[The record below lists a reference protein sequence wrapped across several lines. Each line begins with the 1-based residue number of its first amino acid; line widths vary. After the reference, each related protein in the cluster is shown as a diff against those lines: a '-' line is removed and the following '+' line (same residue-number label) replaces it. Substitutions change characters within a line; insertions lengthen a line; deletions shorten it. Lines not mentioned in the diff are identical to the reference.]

1 MAPKRQNEQFLEES
15 QKPNFGD
22 SSKENNGPRKIKQE
36 KPENDVI
43 ILDEDEDDRKPLVE
57 KSGPSKRGR
66 KPRWDKQQQQEPEE
80 LPPRKIRANES
91 DGEEKSQPSVFDYP
105 TIFWKLARPKYGIFT
120 FMCKDCQNANFLL
133 GDRRFMLSPQNGEGR
148 LEFTQTFCR
157 DCAKLNFDCTDLIMK
172 HQKRDAPTKNGHYHP
187 YTGGNWA
194 TVGTLEKQYVI
205 VHLRDGRKYRFRVP
219 SGSFLSPQQLE
230 RGIHHGMISEMER
243 LMTRKRA
250 ALVEEEGELF
260 DLEVV
265 EEAPLLSV
273 RNETE
278 AQERERAQREEKER
292 AAYEKENERLRRLEA
307 DRKEK
312 ERLRRLEED
321 RKETERLQRVEAEQ
335 KEKDRLQS
343 ENERKA
349 KGQKWLE
356 DGRKETERQRL
367 EAVRKETER
376 LQRIENAPKEN
387 ERKEKERKENE
398 RKENERKDKERKEN
412 ERKENERKENER
424 KENER
429 KEKER
434 KENERKENERKENER
449 KENER
454 KENERK
460 KNERK
465 ENERKENVRKE
476 NERKENER
484 KENERKENERKENE
498 RKESERVGK
507 LKQESASQD
516 KNKEEERMRRDQER
530 KFKLRELEFL
540 KELKPYRGGW
550 MRLAHGKDPTPDV
563 HYLHEKDEYHFAN
576 AVDKYRIHHPELPWD
591 LPAFNPSAQIQRNIA
606 EFKGLFE
613 REGYDEN
620 YGSKTREEK
629 QELIALIKGF
639 RFYYMEDIGRFML
652 KIFDNKISHITL
664 TDQLAYVLGYEQEQQ
679 ILNEDLAKYSVDLG
693 GGVSHLCIYLNSG
706 IIESMIFGNTFANL
720 LQVIAVEGKSGSVF
734 YQQTG
739 SGPIAYFEGLPT
751 FQRGYGYFLGVPRQK
766 GAGVGAVLRNLWRYL
781 RPMISAAKP
790 YAANI
795 ATELGKEGLETGA
808 RVLNQ
813 VSKGG
818 DIKEALLAEGK
829 EGAKKLL
836 DKASSSLQKG
846 RGKRKR
852 RGKKTKAEI
861 ILKPFDVIHPITSY
875 IDLSKVFVFTEFKIK
890 KIAEDGLLNNIG
902 PSDSVGLIQMPGATF
917 IRNLKVHINQR
928 EVYDSNQLYSYKVYL
943 DTELSYPIAAKDAY
957 FGVAGYFRDTDL
969 SKANDKRRKP
979 LAESKAYQT
988 ISKLSADIFNQ
999 DLYMISNVEIDIELA
1014 LQSDDFMLHQEKEKD
1029 KFVLEISDC
1038 RLIVKTVDL
1047 MDGLSLDIARKLD
1060 VEPARF
1066 GIRKSFMKSLFITG
1080 GRYDFS
1086 ANLFTEE
1093 VPRRVIIGLV
1103 ANQNY
1108 IGHKQ
1113 KNPFFFNHHNVRDIE
1128 LTASGRTYPQ
1138 YPYNLDYKNNN
1149 YARAYHDAQEH
1160 LGLACTTESNGLS
1173 YSMFKTAFCLY
1184 VFQMTNSQEDSPGFE
1199 LIKEGCTAVN
1209 IRFSEPVPPEGVT
1222 LIAYGE
1228 ADGLILIDRPSWQA
1242 GFSLVRDLGQVANRG
1257 LFF

>member
-43 ILDEDEDDRKPLVE
+43 ILDDDEDDRKPLVE

-66 KPRWDKQQQQEPEE
+66 KPRWDKQQQEQEE

-105 TIFWKLARPKYGIFT
+105 TIFWKLARPKYGTFT

-133 GDRRFMLSPQNGEGR
+133 GDRRFVLAPQNGDGR

-172 HQKRDAPTKNGHYHP
+172 HQKKLAPTKNGHYHP

-230 RGIHHGMISEMER
+230 RGIHHGMIAEMER

-265 EEAPLLSV
+265 EEEQGVEPPGEAPLLPL
-273 RNETE
+273 RNET
-278 AQERERAQREEKER
+278 ATQERERAQKEQKER
-292 AAYEKENERLRRLEA
+292 LAYEKEN
-307 DRKEK
+307 D
-312 ERLRRLEED
+312 RLRRLEED
-321 RKETERLQRVEAEQ
+321 RKEKERLQRVEEDRKEKERLQ
-335 KEKDRLQS
+335 RVEEDRKEKDRI

-349 KGQKWLE
+349 KRQKWLE
-356 DGRKETERQRL
+356 DGRKETERQRQ
-367 EAVRKETER
+367 EAARKEIER
-376 LQRIENAPKEN
+376 LQRIENATNEN
-387 ERKEKERKENE
+387 ERKEK
-398 RKENERKDKERKEN
+398 
-412 ERKENERKENER
+412 ER

-449 KENER
+449 KENEL
-454 KENERK
+454 
-460 KNERK
+460 
-465 ENERKENVRKE
+465 
-476 NERKENER
+476 
-484 KENERKENERKENE
+484 
-498 RKESERVGK
+498 KESERVGK

-530 KFKLRELEFL
+530 KFKLRELELL

-550 MRLAHGKDPTPDV
+550 MRLVQGKDPTPDV

-576 AVDKYRIHHPELPWD
+576 AVDKYRIYHPELPWD

-613 REGYDEN
+613 REVYDEN

-629 QELIALIKGF
+629 EELLVLVKGF
-639 RFYYMEDIGRFML
+639 RLYYMEDIGRFML

-720 LQVIAVEGKSGSVF
+720 LQVIAVEGKSGSVVEKDF
-734 YQQTG
+734 QT
-739 SGPIAYFEGLPT
+739 PLFHKIIAREVDVLDVEIRTLTG
-751 FQRGYGYFLGVPRQK
+751 R
-766 GAGVGAVLRNLWRYL
+766 AVLRNLWRYL

-808 RVLNQ
+808 RVLSH

-846 RGKRKR
+846 RGIRKR

-902 PSDSVGLIQMPGATF
+902 SSDSVGLIQMPGATF

-1113 KNPFFFNHHNVRDIE
+1113 KNPFFFNHNNVRDIE

-1149 YARAYHDAQEH
+1149 YARAYHAAQEH

-1199 LIKEGCTAVN
+1199 LIKEGCTAGLQPLGF
-1209 IRFSEPVPPEGVT
+1209 ICSCERGEFGAKMDSRFIDKILFENPATRKFFMGTFPS
-1222 LIAYGE
+1222 
-1228 ADGLILIDRPSWQA
+1228 DGPSWQA
-1242 GFSLVRDLGQVANRG
+1242 GFSLVRDLGQVAN
-1257 LFF
+1257 